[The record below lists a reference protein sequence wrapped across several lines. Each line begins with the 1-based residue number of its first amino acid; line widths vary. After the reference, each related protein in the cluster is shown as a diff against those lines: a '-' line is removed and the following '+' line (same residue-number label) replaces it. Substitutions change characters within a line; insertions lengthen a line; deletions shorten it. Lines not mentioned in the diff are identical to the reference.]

1 MKQKTKTA
9 LFIGIAAFTAI
20 LSVWGPESL
29 AKYQDR
35 GRFQQIYTETA
46 NTSQAGYLYKLGADE
61 KLTILSRCLNSQ
73 TRPESEQHS
82 LTHPDNSNIYPE
94 SDGSYA
100 FVANYR
106 NPYDQEISDDKIYDK
121 CNDAL
126 SQLKAVGILP
136 DDVMEMDASSYDATL
151 YSAIDVLEPRNNIAV
166 WMLNLKSSP
175 KNTAKENRLMDVCM
189 DAEDGKIY
197 EFFVRTSLL
206 WEDIDTDRIM
216 EKWARYMGLDSPAPY
231 ESDNPLLE
239 STPYYKKYV
248 FSGAGGESTIVTI
261 GFYEGINELF
271 LKISR

>member
-1 MKQKTKTA
+1 MKQKTKNA
-9 LFIGIAAFTAI
+9 FFIGIAAFTAL
-20 LSVWGPESL
+20 LSVWGPESV
-29 AKYQDR
+29 AEYQDR
-35 GRFQQIYTETA
+35 GRFNQIYTETA
-46 NTSQAGYLYKLGADE
+46 NDSQAGYLYKLGANE
-61 KLTILSRCLNSQ
+61 KLSILSRCLNSQ

-82 LTHPDNSNIYPE
+82 LTHPDNAGIYPE

-100 FVANYR
+100 FIANYR
-106 NPYDQEISDDKIYDK
+106 SPLGQEISDDRIFDK

-126 SQLKAVGILP
+126 SQLTEAGILP
-136 DDVMEMDASSYDATL
+136 DDYRETDAASYDATL

-166 WMLNLKSSP
+166 WMLNLKSST
-175 KNTAKENRLMDVCM
+175 KNTDKENRLMDICM

-206 WEDIDTDRIM
+206 WEDIDTDRMI
-216 EKWARYMGLDSPAPY
+216 EEWARYMGLDSPAPY
-231 ESDNPLLE
+231 ESANPLLE

-248 FSGAGGESTIVTI
+248 FSGTGGESTIVTI